1 MSQRAFYLW
10 QEAIS
15 HELNQVTE
23 KLLPLIFRSPG
34 LAQKRGHLK
43 RLCLSTPPSSVHEY
57 APARRAGSEG
67 NPQGIGV
74 EVAIL
79 HVLLKITLM
88 VTKLHNFYS
97 DLDRFLKN

>member
-1 MSQRAFYLW
+1 MT
-10 QEAIS
+10 E
-15 HELNQVTE
+15 ELS
-23 KLLPLIFRSPG
+23 KLLLSVTWFGMKSEATPKKTLLIDASLQRP
-34 LAQKRGHLK
+34 RI
-43 RLCLSTPPSSVHEY
+43 C
-57 APARRAGSEG
+57 RRVGSEG